1 VRRSFRITGLVIA
14 WLCAN
19 GAFLDVVQVF
29 AWGRM
34 FVGYARTLSIAE
46 AAVQTFDP
54 GKPCPI
60 CLAVR
65 RARATEKRRQSA
77 AVPTSV
83 TKALLARMQNEP
95 FILPLIRPEWPD
107 ADSVMMGSWLPPVPV
122 PPPRTPI
129 QLVVG

>member
-1 VRRSFRITGLVIA
+1 LVIA

-34 FVGYARTLSIAE
+34 FFGNARTMSIAE

-65 RARATEKRRQSA
+65 RAREAEPRNQSA

-83 TKALLARMQNEP
+83 VKTLLAPVQNEP

-107 ADSVMMGSWLPPVPV
+107 ANLVMMVSWLPPLPV
-122 PPPRTPI
+122 PPPRTLI
-129 QLVVG
+129 ASLFG

>member
-1 VRRSFRITGLVIA
+1 LVVA

-46 AAVQTFDP
+46 AAVQTLDP
-54 GKPCPI
+54 DKPCPI

-65 RARATEKRRQSA
+65 RAREAEQHQQSA
-77 AVPTSV
+77 AVPIAVVKT
-83 TKALLARMQNEP
+83 LLAPVQNEP
-95 FILPLIRPEWPD
+95 FIFPLIRPEWPD
-107 ADSVMMGSWLPPVPV
+107 ANSVMMVSWLPPVPV
-122 PPPRTPI
+122 PPPRTPT
-129 QLVVG
+129 QVLVG